1 MTVWRAIF
9 KNIPRTK
16 HDYVYGALFRL
27 FSNTTDS
34 YPVKEEIA
42 RTYDM
47 LEYVFDLLIRPGTST
62 ARTPVQFALRSW
74 ENHSLIESAEDVRRA
89 LNSVL
94 RIKPPLTPDDLIL
107 FSNLA
112 LLKGMS
118 NIFNKFKDR
127 LVRRHLAWLFVW
139 AYGIM
144 ANPAAIL
151 EVMHGDKTRAEQS
164 RIRYCAAQVEA
175 NYKLLVAAMT
185 IASYFPSEKR
195 ALIDEHLSGI
205 VEMAIKK
212 TSAASWLDN
221 QTIGVAVKKLKNVR
235 TLLWPTEKY
244 LTVEGIE
251 EAYANF
257 SENAS
262 SFAHLWID
270 ARRNIRNLFG
280 SEAGVQ
286 EQRLRLSS
294 AQPYIEYVPVL
305 NVLALSLGAL
315 APPLFYPD
323 GTNAMMHGGLGY
335 FYARE
340 LVGAID
346 REGVKVD
353 PLGHIVPSWLSEAVK
368 PRFRQRDQGCLH
380 YNSSVF
386 PEVPAMEVA
395 FAAFQQHAENS
406 DLQLTN

>member
-1 MTVWRAIF
+1 
-9 KNIPRTK
+9 
-16 HDYVYGALFRL
+16 
-27 FSNTTDS
+27 
-34 YPVKEEIA
+34 
-42 RTYDM
+42 
-47 LEYVFDLLIRPGTST
+47 
-62 ARTPVQFALRSW
+62 
-74 ENHSLIESAEDVRRA
+74 
-89 LNSVL
+89 
-94 RIKPPLTPDDLIL
+94 
-107 FSNLA
+107 
-112 LLKGMS
+112 
-118 NIFNKFKDR
+118 
-127 LVRRHLAWLFVW
+127 
-139 AYGIM
+139 
-144 ANPAAIL
+144 
-151 EVMHGDKTRAEQS
+151 
-164 RIRYCAAQVEA
+164 
-175 NYKLLVAAMT
+175 
-185 IASYFPSEKR
+185 
-195 ALIDEHLSGI
+195 
-205 VEMAIKK
+205 MAIKK

-406 DLQLTN
+406 DLQLTDELSEAKIFFITACLTSCATKEKNNLYGGDCNKAVMNFAPFAEAFRCPVGSRMNPVKQCTFFD